1 MAASGG
7 EWDATWPGAEPAAK
21 ETPMEA
27 EHETP
32 TESPEA
38 RRRLAS
44 SFDSLVESN
53 LKLTSAVDGLVGVL
67 QSQMRYQTI
76 AVGLMAVMFALAMLR

>member
-7 EWDATWPGAEPAAK
+7 EWDATWPGVEEK
-21 ETPMEA
+21 PMEA